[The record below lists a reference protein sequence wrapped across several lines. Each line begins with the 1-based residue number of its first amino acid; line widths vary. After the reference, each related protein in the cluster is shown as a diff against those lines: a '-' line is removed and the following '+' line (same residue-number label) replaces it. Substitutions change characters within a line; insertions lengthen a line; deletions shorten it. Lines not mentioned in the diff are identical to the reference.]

1 MSSPV
6 ILMPALD
13 DNDLAELEECGDSAC
28 CDRCAGGIALGYA
41 PAEQEEDDA
50 DVVRVGNY

>member
-1 MSSPV
+1 
-6 ILMPALD
+6 MPALD
-13 DNDLAELEECGDSAC
+13 NNDLAELEGDSAC
-28 CDRCAGGIALGYA
+28 CDRRAGGIALGYA